1 MYKTTTIKNI
11 CSNFVPIFKDR
22 NMKERNS
29 YLSSA
34 SVKKQGRTAYYK
46 MLESVRQGELIQVR
60 RGIYASIDQISGNM
74 IDINAIVPDGILCL
88 WSAWNIHQL
97 TTSMPQ
103 AFHVAIKRGRKVS
116 APSFP
121 KIEVH
126 HYTED
131 LLNIGVISMI
141 IDGFNIRLYDV
152 ERCVC
157 DAVKFRNKAGMD
169 VCSEIINN
177 YLERPDRNLSKLM
190 DYARKLRVGTILE
203 KYLQVKL

>member
-22 NMKERNS
+22 TMKERNS

-60 RGIYASIDQISGNM
+60 RGIYASIEQISGNM

>member
-1 MYKTTTIKNI
+1 
-11 CSNFVPIFKDR
+11 
-22 NMKERNS
+22 MKERNT

-46 MLESVRQGELIQVR
+46 MLESAQQGELIQVR
-60 RGIYASIDQISGNM
+60 RGVYANIEQLSGNM
-74 IDINAIVPDGILCL
+74 IDINAVVPEGILCL
-88 WSAWNIHQL
+88 WSAWSIHQL

-103 AFHVAIKRGRKVS
+103 AFHIAIKRGRKVS
-116 APSFP
+116 IPSFP
-121 KIEVH
+121 RMEVH
-126 HYTED
+126 HYTEN
-131 LLNIGVISMI
+131 LLKIGVISMI

-157 DAVKFRNKAGMD
+157 DAVKFRNKVGMD

-190 DYARKLRVGTILE
+190 DYARKLRVGKILE
-203 KYLQVKL
+203 QYLQVKL

>member
-1 MYKTTTIKNI
+1 
-11 CSNFVPIFKDR
+11 
-22 NMKERNS
+22 MKERDT

-46 MLESVRQGELIQVR
+46 MLESAKQGELIQVR
-60 RGIYASIDQISGNM
+60 RGVYANIDQLSGNM
-74 IDINAIVPDGILCL
+74 IDINAVVPDGILCV
-88 WSAWNIHQL
+88 WSAWSIHQL

-103 AFHVAIKRGRKVS
+103 AFHIAIKRGRKVS
-116 APSFP
+116 IPSFP
-121 KIEVH
+121 RIEVH
-126 HYTED
+126 HYMED
-131 LLNIGVISMI
+131 LLKIGVISMT

-157 DAVKFRNKAGMD
+157 DAVKFRNKVGMD

-190 DYARKLRVGTILE
+190 DYARRLRVGKILE
-203 KYLQVKL
+203 QYLQVKL